1 MRTKATFDIAVVVI
15 ICKKNE
21 NKITLSFSAH
31 EKKYQVLIQ
40 RREKV
45 NPDVPL
51 YRVTTE
57 GSEERDGKLVLS
69 RWHDSMIQGVKKRTD

>member
-1 MRTKATFDIAVVVI
+1 M
-15 ICKKNE
+15 
-21 NKITLSFSAH
+21 
-31 EKKYQVLIQ
+31 
-40 RREKV
+40 

-69 RWHDSMIQGVKKRTD
+69 GWNDSMIQGVKKRTD